1 MNRFDSAGSSRW
13 AGLRGMAAAYTA
25 LAIWLVAAVSATLSS
40 AALAQQGQGTIIAG
54 AIGCQNWD
62 TLKALSQYK
71 ADGDEAAFNKLA
83 RPAFATGD
91 CIDLNVGQTV
101 FVLDVGVLTQSIQVR
116 PHGSTR
122 SYWTVY
128 KAVKW

>member
-13 AGLRGMAAAYTA
+13 AALRGMASAYTA
-25 LAIWLVAAVSATLSS
+25 LAIWLVAALSATLGP

-54 AIGCQNWD
+54 TIGCQNWD
-62 TLKALSQYK
+62 TLKALSQFK
-71 ADGDEAAFNKLA
+71 SDGDQVAFNKLA
-83 RPAFATGD
+83 QPAFATGD
-91 CIDLNVGQTV
+91 CIDLNVGQVV

-116 PHGSTR
+116 PQGSTR
-122 SYWTVY
+122 TYWTVF